1 MMAMNGLKLAQL
13 LGQPCNFYASRQ
25 GGHPLLLEVRQAEA
39 LARPPA
45 HDVEAE
51 LAWAWTA

>member
-1 MMAMNGLKLAQL
+1 MNGLKLAQL

-25 GGHPLLLEVRQAEA
+25 GDHPLLLEVRQAEA